1 MCLLL
6 VLGGEDSFLRYSSDK
21 KQSKQSDQKVKAKKD
36 VMMFNDWDFDDF
48 DDYIRPDE
56 EIMITPST
64 DSKYISVLYQDALN
78 QQSDS
83 IEKPLKRISK
93 LGSILDSDHKSEYQ
107 KSSSFI
113 IPKIELSLIND
124 NQNTGRPHIY
134 NPSDLVSVQ
143 NKENDIKHMNR
154 VEILMMREESKSS
167 KTQANKTDAKEQY
180 VTFHSRR
187 NSHAVD
193 SELKIEDLQV
203 PKKAVDKKSYWQIDL
218 TSDFGGVHSQDF
230 EWQVKIQDPESLK
243 AAREAAKW
251 KKAYMQETQNHKLTK
266 TVLDQALALS
276 MKLLNEVRTLDVKLY
291 QEKEKNKRIINQ
303 VSEEKLKSIK
313 ETGDHSN
320 ETPLKHTSEEESG
333 SSYFIRKSTEEIE
346 NIIRKIQFDSE
357 KKNSSEKPPQAPK
370 SNKNN

>member
-1 MCLLL
+1 
-6 VLGGEDSFLRYSSDK
+6 
-21 KQSKQSDQKVKAKKD
+21 
-36 VMMFNDWDFDDF
+36 MMFNDWDFDDF

-64 DSKYISVLYQDALN
+64 DSKYISVLYQGALN
-78 QQSDS
+78 QQADS
-83 IEKPLKRISK
+83 IEKPLKRISR

-134 NPSDLVSVQ
+134 QPSDLVSAQ

-167 KTQANKTDAKEQY
+167 KTQVNKRDANQQY

-187 NSHAVD
+187 NSHTVD

-203 PKKAVDKKSYWQIDL
+203 PKKAHDKNAYWQIDL
-218 TSDFGGVHSQDF
+218 TSDFGWTHSQDF
-230 EWQVKIQDPESLK
+230 EWQVKIQDQESLK
-243 AAREAAKW
+243 AAREASKW
-251 KKAYMQETQNHKLTK
+251 KKAYMQEMQNHKLTK

-276 MKLLNEVRTLDVKLY
+276 MKLLSEVRTLDVKLY
-291 QEKEKNKRIINQ
+291 QEKEKNKRIITQ

-313 ETGDHSN
+313 ETGDHFN
-320 ETPLKHTSEEESG
+320 DTPLKHTSEEESG

-370 SNKNN
+370 PNKNT